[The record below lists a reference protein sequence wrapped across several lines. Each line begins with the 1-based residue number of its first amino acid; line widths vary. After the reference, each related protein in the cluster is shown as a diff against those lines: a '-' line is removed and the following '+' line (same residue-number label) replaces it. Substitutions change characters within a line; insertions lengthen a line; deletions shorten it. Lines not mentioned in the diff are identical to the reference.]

1 MNDTHYKP
9 DPLDVTQGNYAS
21 QFGETEG
28 SSGLLP
34 EQQTYAFPIIPELS
48 GKEKN
53 GTRYSWVFPNMA
65 FAVSPEAMWVYEAYP
80 LSPDRCRA
88 YQTLCFPQNSVQ
100 MSDFKEREQFYYERF
115 DAAVEED
122 RTALENQQRGMSSPF
137 TQPGRYATLMEPS
150 VASFASWY
158 ATQLQTE

>member
-1 MNDTHYKP
+1 MKP
-9 DPLDVTQGNYAS
+9 IRCPRIAVAPTKRS
-21 QFGETEG
+21 
-28 SSGLLP
+28 
-34 EQQTYAFPIIPELS
+34 AFRRI
-48 GKEKN
+48 
-53 GTRYSWVFPNMA
+53 
-65 FAVSPEAMWVYEAYP
+65 
-80 LSPDRCRA
+80 
-88 YQTLCFPQNSVQ
+88 VQ

-122 RTALENQQRGMSSPF
+122 RTALENQQRGMNSPF